1 MIRSYLR
8 LLKVSVFLSLLLPII
23 VAVSSILISDA
34 RLLQRFSMKLVIGAI
49 FMISAGY
56 GISRLLRNLKDSFD
70 NASEKQASFLDGFDD
85 RFVGA
90 AIFISA
96 ALSLFLELS
105 VIRWQSAVFPIFAFY
120 KNFSLLA
127 CFAGLGLGYALAR
140 EKGIPLFLSIPVMAF
155 QMVLLTFLRNGFG
168 EDLRKSLMATPFIE
182 QLNMGFAVGT
192 SLPYLFS
199 IYFFLLVVFLLTAL
213 VFIPVGQVCGRV
225 MGRQENLRSYGFNLL
240 GSVLGVVFISGVSF
254 LWLPP
259 VVWFAV
265 CFIMIL
271 AFQVFDQKTLFMG
284 SFFSFFAVIILA
296 LPIPVGLEKIYSP
309 YQLLERGKGE
319 YGLMMIQAAGHYYQ
333 RVHDLS
339 AKNANLST
347 DKYLK
352 SIADYYELPY
362 RVYAKKPE
370 HVVIVGSGTGNDV
383 AAALRMGTSNVEAI
397 EIDPAIKL
405 LGLFYH
411 PEKPYSNPHVKTV
424 INDARTFLRTTDQK
438 YDMVV
443 YGLLDS
449 HTLLS
454 HASSVRLDS
463 FVYTVEGLQEARERL
478 NEGGMLSL
486 SFSVLSDEIG
496 RKIYLMM
503 KEVFEGRPPVCVK
516 ANYDGSV
523 IFMQGRDE
531 DLSIDSMLLMS
542 TGFEDVTDFYADP
555 LIEADISTDD
565 WPFFYMPHR
574 VYPLSYLG
582 ILLLLVILSP
592 LVTANFFGQNF
603 VLSNPAFFFLGAGF
617 MLIETKG
624 ITELGLI
631 FGNTWHV
638 IGIVISGI
646 LLMAFLANAFV
657 YRYKISRPLIPFVL
671 LVLSLLAGYIIAK
684 QGGFGSSM
692 AGKAS
697 ATILL
702 TSPMFFS
709 GMVFSSLLSRAKDIT
724 GVMAINLIGA
734 MLGGVLE
741 YNSMYF
747 GFSFLYL
754 LAIFLYVLAMVSFYF
769 IRA

>member
-8 LLKVSVFLSLLLPII
+8 LLKVSVYLSLLLPII
-23 VAVSSILISDA
+23 VAVCSVLIFDA
-34 RLLQRFSMKLVIGAI
+34 RLLQRFSMKLVIAAI
-49 FMISAGY
+49 LMISASY
-56 GISRLLRNLKDSFD
+56 GISRLLRNLEDRFD
-70 NASEKQASFLDGFDD
+70 NASERQASFLDNFDD
-85 RFVGA
+85 WYVSA

-127 CFAGLGLGYALAR
+127 CFGGLGLGYALAR
-140 EKGIPLFLSIPVMAF
+140 EKGIPLFLSIPVMVF
-155 QMVLLTFLRNGFG
+155 QMVLLIFLRNGFG
-168 EDLRKSLMATPFIE
+168 ENLIQSLMAAPFIE
-182 QLNMGFAVGT
+182 QLNMGFTVAT
-192 SLPYLFS
+192 SLPHFFS

-225 MGRQENLRSYGFNLL
+225 MGRRENLRSYGFNLL
-240 GSVLGVVFISGVSF
+240 GSVLGVVLISGVSF
-254 LWLPP
+254 LWTPP
-259 VVWFAV
+259 VVWFAI
-265 CFIMIL
+265 CFMMIL
-271 AFQVFDQKTLFMG
+271 AFQTFDQKTLFM
-284 SFFSFFAVIILA
+284 SAFFSFVAVIILA
-296 LPIPVGLEKIYSP
+296 LPVSVGFEKIYSP

-333 RVHDLS
+333 KVHDLS

-347 DKYLK
+347 DKHLK

-383 AAALRMGTSNVEAI
+383 AAALRMGTSKVEAI

-478 NEGGMLSL
+478 KEGGILSL
-486 SFSVLSDEIG
+486 SFNVLSDEIG
-496 RKIYLMM
+496 RKIFLMM
-503 KEVFEGRPPVCVK
+503 KEVFGGRPPVCVK

-523 IFMQGRDE
+523 IFMQGRGE
-531 DLSIDSMLLMS
+531 DLSIDRTLLRS

-555 LIEADISTDD
+555 RIEADISTDD

-592 LVTANFFGQNF
+592 LVTANFFGQKL

-657 YRYKISRPLIPFVL
+657 YRYKMSGPFIPFVL
-671 LVLSLLAGYIIAK
+671 LVLSLLAGYVIAE

-702 TSPMFFS
+702 TCPMFFS
-709 GMVFSSLLSRAKDIT
+709 GMVFSSLLSREKDIT
-724 GVMAINLIGA
+724 GVMAINLLGA

-754 LAIFLYVLAMVSFYF
+754 LAIFIYVLSMVSFYF
-769 IRA
+769 KKT